1 MFELKIMHWNC
12 FALTVQR
19 NFELKH
25 FLKRN
30 KPDIFMIQE
39 LKLNNEQANLRLRY
53 EGYSTYHK
61 IRNTNSQFGGGVA
74 ILINEKISH
83 TQILDLDVSLELIG
97 LRLEIKKFTLD
108 VFSYYNRPGDIIS
121 KSFFE
126 SYLINGN
133 CSILLGDLNSKCA
146 AVGCKKIDNSGK
158 ILEEVLEN
166 PEISL
171 FNDDTPTYNCFSDHT
186 YWEILDLAIGSS
198 SLTGLISSFEVLEES
213 MNSDHNVISL
223 KLTINGSKPKEDT
236 NVIQRFNFA
245 KADWPLFYNLL
256 QDFSNSLELSTIEE
270 MDINSLNSFT
280 TEKIIEVADKTIPKF
295 KKSFRKSFPQE
306 ILKLIKERNIARRK
320 VKKDK
325 KKTPELKT
333 EYNRLTNIV
342 HQAIYNYESN
352 KWNNFLNNLGPYP
365 VKNSRFWKKI
375 NETKTAKQSSTIPNL
390 LLNDTEFVT
399 DEEKSN
405 LFSSILKNTFSEN
418 DEESDFDSKHK
429 SDVTDSVDNLDFSN
443 SNFLPFN
450 TIEIVKAIK
459 KLKLNSAPGVDGIQN
474 IFLKK
479 LPYDFINKLLL
490 KLINKSINSGIPDI
504 WKKATVTM
512 IPKKTIKSK
521 NPSDYRPISL
531 LSCLSKLTEKLVRN
545 RLYHFLEEKKIFAK
559 QQSGF
564 RDNRGASDN
573 LLFFTQKISET
584 IEKGKKACA
593 IFFDISKAFDKVW
606 HKGVIFKLNQ
616 LQVPNYIIKY
626 VKDFMKDRKFKVK
639 INDFCGDYCP
649 IKCGLAQGSAISPLL
664 FLVYINDIPIA
675 NKKSI
680 CYSSLFADDL
690 ATFFIF
696 KKSSKMINNM
706 IKKYLENLVKWLFK
720 WRLKM
725 NAKKC
730 CYTIFSKVGNKNCL
744 FNKKINFN
752 LLLNNELIPYNP
764 NPLFLGVTFDEYLCF
779 NTHADNLRA
788 RAENRLN
795 IIKIVAHSSWH
806 LTKTTLLNIYSALV
820 SSIFTYS
827 FFIVANI
834 SISNLEKIQ
843 IIQNNAIKLIF
854 KLKKTFPNFQL
865 LKISKILPLKLQL
878 IKLGVKRIVK
888 SIIKKNENTEILIRE
903 YLDSISSIR
912 RSVGVN
918 TPLCCFLSVIAIAI
932 LYLGLSQSNS
942 DQD

>member
-12 FALTVQR
+12 FALTVTR

-30 KPDIFMIQE
+30 KPDIFLIQE

-61 IRNTNSQFGGGVA
+61 IRNTNPQYGGGVA

-83 TQILDLDVSLELIG
+83 TQILNLDFSLELIG
-97 LRLEIKKFTLD
+97 LRLEINNLILD

-121 KSFFE
+121 KTFFE
-126 SYLINGN
+126 SNLINGN
-133 CSILLGDLNSKCA
+133 YFIILGDLNSKCE

-158 ILEEVLEN
+158 VLEEILEN

-171 FNDDTPTYNCFSDHT
+171 FNDDTPTYNSFSDHT
-186 YWEILDLAIGSS
+186 YWEILDLVIGSS

-213 MNSDHNVISL
+213 ITSDHNVISL
-223 KLTINGSKPKEDT
+223 KLTINGSKPKVDS

-245 KADWPLFYNLL
+245 KADWSLFYNLL
-256 QDFSNSLELSTIEE
+256 QDFSNSLDVNSVEE
-270 MDINSLNSFT
+270 MDTNSLNSFIT
-280 TEKIIEVADKTIPKF
+280 KKIIEVADKTIPKF
-295 KKSFRKSFPQE
+295 KKSFRKSFPLE
-306 ILKLIKERNIARRK
+306 ILNLIKERNIARKK

-325 KKTPELKT
+325 NKTPELKT
-333 EYNRLTNIV
+333 EYNRLTNTV

-365 VKNSRFWKKI
+365 VKNSSFWKKI
-375 NETKTAKQSSTIPNL
+375 NETKTAKQGSSIPNL
-390 LLNDTEFVT
+390 ALNDIEFTT

-418 DEESDFDSKHK
+418 DEESDFDNKHK
-429 SDVTDSVDNLDFSN
+429 TEVNDSVDKLDFSN
-443 SNFLPFN
+443 SNFIPYN

-479 LPYDFINKLLL
+479 LPYDFINKLLV

-512 IPKKTIKSK
+512 IPKKTAKSK

-545 RLYHFLEEKKIFAK
+545 RLYHILEEKKVFAK

-606 HKGVIFKLNQ
+606 HKGVIFKLHQ
-616 LQVPNYIIKY
+616 LQVPNYLIKY
-626 VKDFMKDRKFKVK
+626 VKDFMNNRKFRVK
-639 INDFCGDYCP
+639 INNFYTEYCP

-675 NKKSI
+675 NTKSI
-680 CYSSLFADDL
+680 SYSSLFADDL

-696 KKSSKMINNM
+696 KKPSTMINNIM
-706 IKKYLENLVKWLFK
+706 KKYLENLVRWLFK

-730 CYTIFSKVGNKNCL
+730 CFTIFSKVGNKNCR

-752 LLLNNELIPYNP
+752 LLLNNESIPYNP
-764 NPLFLGVTFDEYLCF
+764 NPLFLGVTFDEYMCF
-779 NTHADNLRA
+779 NTHIDNLRA
-788 RAENRLN
+788 RAVNRLN

-806 LTKTTLLNIYSALV
+806 LSKKTLLNIYCALV

-827 FFIVANI
+827 FFVVANV
-834 SISNLEKIQ
+834 SNSNLEKIQ
-843 IIQNNAIKLIF
+843 IIQNKAIKLIF
-854 KLKKTFPNFQL
+854 KLKKTYPNFQL
-865 LKISKILPLKLQL
+865 FGISKILPLKLQL
-878 IKLGVKRIVK
+878 IRLGAKRIVK
-888 SIIKKNENTEILIRE
+888 SITKKNENTEILIRE

-918 TPLCCFLSVIAIAI
+918 TPLCCFLPIIAIAI
-932 LYLGLSQSNS
+932 LYLSIRHGNSN
-942 DQD
+942 